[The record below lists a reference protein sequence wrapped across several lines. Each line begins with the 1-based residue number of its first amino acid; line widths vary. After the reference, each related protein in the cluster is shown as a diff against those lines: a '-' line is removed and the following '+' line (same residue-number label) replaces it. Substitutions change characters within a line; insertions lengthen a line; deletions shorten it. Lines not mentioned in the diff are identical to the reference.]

1 MSLRPA
7 VLESNPSYVP
17 FGAQASALFGPV
29 AGNMVNVGNIAK
41 DLYYGRADQKTLDTL
56 RFVTPLGN
64 HPVLDPLYD
73 RMFNQVK

>member
-1 MSLRPA
+1 M
-7 VLESNPSYVP
+7 ESNPSYVP
-17 FGAQASALFGPV
+17 FGAKASALFGPV